1 MFLQQNTGGHPKQ
14 LKGEMIPL
22 GSIAA
27 VFCSLSGGERIV
39 SAVAAGFLLDFIFGD
54 PAWIYH
60 PIRMIGNLISFL
72 TRTIRGILPK
82 TKAGE
87 HVGGGLLVILTV
99 AVSAALS
106 WIVLYLLYKISP
118 IAGFALEALLCGLL
132 VAARSLQRES
142 MKIYHLLKKDDLEG
156 ARKAVSMIVGRDT
169 DKLST
174 EGVVKAAV
182 ETVAENASDGVIAP
196 LFWMMIG
203 GAVWGFGY
211 KAVNTMDSMVGY
223 KNREFRYFGT
233 CAAITDDVVNF
244 LPARLAALFMIAAS
258 FLLRMDAGNAARIW
272 KRDRRKH
279 ASPNSAQTESVMAG
293 ALGLQLADDASY
305 FGETVHKQHIGD
317 AKREPVPEDIIRA
330 DRLMMAASWLSLLVF
345 ALLRYLAFA
354 MLHGI

>member
-1 MFLQQNTGGHPKQ
+1 MFH
-14 LKGEMIPL
+14 
-22 GSIAA
+22 
-27 VFCSLSGGERIV
+27 
-39 SAVAAGFLLDFIFGD
+39 D
-54 PAWIYH
+54 
-60 PIRMIGNLISFL
+60 
-72 TRTIRGILPK
+72 
-82 TKAGE
+82 
-87 HVGGGLLVILTV
+87 
-99 AVSAALS
+99 
-106 WIVLYLLYKISP
+106 
-118 IAGFALEALLCGLL
+118 
-132 VAARSLQRES
+132 
-142 MKIYHLLKKDDLEG
+142 
-156 ARKAVSMIVGRDT
+156 VGRDRQA
-169 DKLST
+169 
-174 EGVVKAAV
+174 EHGGRCQAAV

-258 FLLRMDAGNAARIW
+258 FLLEWSGNAGLIWNVTKEAIATRI
-272 KRDRRKH
+272 RRRRNGDW
-279 ASPNSAQTESVMAG
+279 PGT
-293 ALGLQLADDASY
+293 GLQLADDASY